1 MNLQRVPIDSISF
14 FEHNPRTIDASGLD
28 RLSASLRRFGL
39 YAPLVCWP
47 DPDRGLVVVG
57 GNQRLTAL
65 RRMRES
71 GESGLDEIPV
81 VVLDCSEAE
90 ARMIVLRDNTHD
102 GEWEW
107 SSLSSY
113 LSDLVSSDA
122 ELDLVATGFDREV
135 LDELVSLGSDPLLSA
150 TDPAEASTAEQIE
163 PDPGDGPR
171 TTTEIEKPKPATATR
186 FVVGN
191 VRGKIPISLYG
202 RFVGVLDARGK
213 ALGTNDL
220 GVLLGSL
227 LSDLEGES

>member
-14 FEHNPRTIDASGLD
+14 FEHNPRSIDSAGLD

-39 YAPLVCWP
+39 YAPLVVWP
-47 DPDRGLVVVG
+47 DPERGLVVVG
-57 GNQRLTAL
+57 GNQRLTAI
-65 RRMRES
+65 RRMRDR
-71 GESGLDEIPV
+71 GEVDLDEIPV

-107 SSLSSY
+107 SSLSTY
-113 LSDLVSSDA
+113 LSDLVATDGD
-122 ELDLVATGFDREV
+122 LDLDATGFDREV
-135 LDELVSLGSDPLLSA
+135 LDELVSLGSDPLLTA
-150 TDPAEASTAEQIE
+150 TDPASESSAEPVE
-163 PDPGDGPR
+163 PESGDGPR
-171 TTTEIEKPKPATATR
+171 TSTEIEKPKAATSTR
-186 FVVGN
+186 FVIGN

-213 ALGTNDL
+213 SLGTNDL

-227 LSDLEGES
+227 LDDIGGDQ